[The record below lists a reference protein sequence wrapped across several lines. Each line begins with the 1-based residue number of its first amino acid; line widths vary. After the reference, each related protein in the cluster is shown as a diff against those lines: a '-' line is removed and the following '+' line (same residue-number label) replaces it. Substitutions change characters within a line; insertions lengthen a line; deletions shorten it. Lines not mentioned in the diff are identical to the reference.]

1 MFNIPSS
8 QFSLLWCKE
17 NPIPINNEKSC
28 YILLMSSFML
38 LQTQRVPCLDH
49 KRRISE
55 ECGYSFDCNDE
66 EYSFQAS
73 KGDQSPIKVVPMT
86 CALFFCLQ
94 RPYDV
99 GYSTQVIWTTFKILQ
114 KGHRSPRS
122 CDMQSP
128 NVSFWVPRKKTV
140 IQVWNNSTNN
150 TQVNSMSKWWQNFH
164 FGRTIPLKL
173 CFSFTLHA

>member
-1 MFNIPSS
+1 
-8 QFSLLWCKE
+8 
-17 NPIPINNEKSC
+17 
-28 YILLMSSFML
+28 MSSFML

-99 GYSTQVIWTTFKILQ
+99 GYSTQVI
-114 KGHRSPRS
+114 
-122 CDMQSP
+122 
-128 NVSFWVPRKKTV
+128 
-140 IQVWNNSTNN
+140 
-150 TQVNSMSKWWQNFH
+150 
-164 FGRTIPLKL
+164 
-173 CFSFTLHA
+173 